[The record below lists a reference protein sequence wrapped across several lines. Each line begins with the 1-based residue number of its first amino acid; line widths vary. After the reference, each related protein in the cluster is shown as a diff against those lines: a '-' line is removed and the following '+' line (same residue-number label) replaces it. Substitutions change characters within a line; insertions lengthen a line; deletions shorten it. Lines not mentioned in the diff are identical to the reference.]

1 MHNEPLERPPYP
13 VDAADRA
20 LRLIH
25 LLRDLGSVRLKDAA
39 AELDVAP
46 STAHRLFAVLVYRG
60 FAVQD
65 ETRRYLPGP
74 ALGAGPAELTWSRQ
88 LRSAIQPHL
97 EMLAAQLNETTNLM
111 IRVGTMVRFIGCV
124 ESTNLLRVGDRR
136 GAVLPARTTSGGKAM
151 LAELAPRRLEQLY
164 QGANTAIGDK
174 HLTAEELAAFQS
186 ELATVRRNGY
196 AVNLESTEDG
206 ISAVG
211 AALHSAAGKAVAA
224 ISVAVPS
231 ARYRRTVEGTLIPAL
246 RAAQLT
252 IDREIK
258 ATLTDIT

>member
-25 LLRDLGSVRLKDAA
+25 LLRDLGGIRLKDAA

-46 STAHRLFAVLVYRG
+46 STAHRLFAVLIYRG

-65 ETRRYLPGP
+65 ESRRYLPGP

-88 LRSAIQPHL
+88 LRTVVQPHL
-97 EMLAAQLNETTNLM
+97 EMLAAQLNETANLM

-124 ESTNLLRVGDRR
+124 ESPNLLRVGDRR

-151 LAELAPRRLEQLY
+151 LAELEPRRLEQLY
-164 QGANTAIGDK
+164 QGTNTAIGGE
-174 HLTAEELAAFQS
+174 HLTFEELAAFKS
-186 ELATVRRNGY
+186 ELAAVRRNGY
-196 AVNLESTEDG
+196 AVNLESTEEG

-211 AALHSAAGKAVAA
+211 AALHRGDGKAVAA
-224 ISVAVPS
+224 VSVAVPS
-231 ARYRRTVEGTLIPAL
+231 SRYRRVEGTLIPAL
-246 RAAQLT
+246 RSAQLA
-252 IDREIK
+252 IDTEIQ